1 MIDLKCNDMA
11 RQKTECSIEGD
22 LRVKD
27 ILAERGILMKDFA
40 DSIGITRETLTR
52 ALKGNPQYSTLK
64 AIADGLGVSVPE
76 LFRGHD
82 PVQETKPEDIHGCI
96 YMAGEAHLIN
106 SRQDIEDL
114 LSRM

>member
-1 MIDLKCNDMA
+1 MIDLKRNDMA
-11 RQKTECSIEGD
+11 RQKTECSIEGN

-64 AIADGLGVSVPE
+64 AIADGLGVPVPE
-76 LFRGHD
+76 LFRAHGPIQD
-82 PVQETKPEDIHGCI
+82 TKPENIHGCI
-96 YMAGEAHLIN
+96 YISGEAHLIK
-106 SRQDIEDL
+106 SKQDIENL
-114 LSRM
+114 MANL